1 MQEASG
7 PGSVPTDGS
16 SVELK
21 HPFFVFVE
29 GIVYFKNRFLMI
41 RRAWNESYLPGKIAF
56 PAGKVER
63 ETLGNALEQ
72 AVTREILEE
81 TGVTVKAPRYLSSES
96 FLSSDGRWAISVQ
109 FLCEY
114 SSGIPTPQPE
124 EVFEVMWMTSSE
136 VYFHPDTPEWIKRT
150 LENAEKMLAG

>member
-1 MQEASG
+1 M
-7 PGSVPTDGS
+7 
-16 SVELK
+16 ELK

-29 GIVYFKNRFLMI
+29 GIVYLENRFLMI
-41 RRAWNESYLPGKIAF
+41 RRAWNVSYLPGKIAF

-96 FLSSDGRWAISVQ
+96 FLSSDRRWAISVQ

-150 LENAEKMLAG
+150 LENAEKVLAG